1 MFLGFED
8 SLKAIKKEL
17 KVAGVDMSFIKA
29 WQKTYDKV
37 RKSYPQLEKE
47 YHQAKSDLDCVYQ
60 ILQTLEQQLIARD
73 TKASVLTKDLKKYQ
87 NSFNQELSI

>member
-17 KVAGVDMSFIKA
+17 KVAGVDMSFIKT

-47 YHQAKSDLDCVYQ
+47 YHQAKSDLV
-60 ILQTLEQQLIARD
+60 R
-73 TKASVLTKDLKKYQ
+73 
-87 NSFNQELSI
+87 F